1 MIPFADVSSRSYV
14 AWYVAQKC
22 VSLCQC
28 PPHRPTPTKKE
39 KKEWDS
45 VTLSVFSHFFTFAVS
60 AVSVWLGI
68 ALCFTAS
75 NLYSVPLFIQNS
87 LPHLLLVS
95 LHSSLA
101 LYPSF
106 PLPVIFFPPPSFSS
120 SFGFSSV
127 LHICQLL
134 PLFSLLLFHISSF
147 CIFSSCCIVW
157 CCPPLKYFGPPP
169 PPPPFP
175 FPFLKSVWSPLILS
189 APRVVV
195 LGWMSALWIRGLKR
209 AEQQPKPWNPLNLS
223 FSLSCFNWH
232 C

>member
-28 PPHRPTPTKKE
+28 PPPTPTKKE
-39 KKEWDS
+39 KKKAREWDS

-106 PLPVIFFPPPSFSS
+106 PLPVIFFPPSFSS

-147 CIFSSCCIVW
+147 CIFSSCCIFW
-157 CCPPLKYFGPPP
+157 CCPPLKYFAPPL
-169 PPPPFP
+169 PPPFP
-175 FPFLKSVWSPLILS
+175 LPLPKVCVKPFDSQCSQGCC
-189 APRVVV
+189 A
-195 LGWMSALWIRGLKR
+195 GL
-209 AEQQPKPWNPLNLS
+209 NVS
-223 FSLSCFNWH
+223 SLD
-232 C
+232 